1 MQSKYPDLDWRV
13 DDIRHLQ
20 LENLSFDVAIDKST
34 MDSMFY
40 GSPWDPPEKVRD
52 NVEKYVSEVA
62 RILLPGGM

>member
-1 MQSKYPDLDWRV
+1 MQSKYPGLDWRV

>member
-13 DDIRHLQ
+13 DDVRHLR
-20 LENLSFDVAIDKST
+20 LENSSFDVAIDKST

-40 GSPWDPPEKVRD
+40 GSPWDPPEEVRD

>member
-20 LENLSFDVAIDKST
+20 LDNLSFDVAIDKSI